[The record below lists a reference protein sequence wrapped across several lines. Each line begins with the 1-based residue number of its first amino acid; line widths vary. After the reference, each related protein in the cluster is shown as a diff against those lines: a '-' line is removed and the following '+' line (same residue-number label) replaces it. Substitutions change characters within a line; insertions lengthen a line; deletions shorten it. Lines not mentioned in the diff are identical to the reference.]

1 MVKAVFDTNIL
12 IDYLRG
18 IDAARTEFERY
29 EQVFI
34 STVTWMEVMVGA
46 PDDVATTTAR
56 FLGALGA
63 IPVDDAVA
71 RRTVALRRVHRLK
84 LPDAIIWASADL
96 RSMLL
101 VSRDTRA
108 YPTDDPGIRVPYQLP
123 HG

>member
-1 MVKAVFDTNIL
+1 MKVVLDTNIL

-18 IDAARTEFERY
+18 ITAARTEFERY

-46 PDDVATTTAR
+46 PDEVADTTER
-56 FLGALGA
+56 FLGTLGA

-71 RRTVALRRVHRLK
+71 RRTVALRRAYRLK
-84 LPDAIIWASADL
+84 LPDAIIWASADI

-101 VSRDTRA
+101 VSRDTKA
-108 YPTDDPGIRVPYQLP
+108 YPTDHPGIRVPYKLAS
-123 HG
+123 

>member
-1 MVKAVFDTNIL
+1 MKAVLDTNIL

-18 IDAARTEFERY
+18 ITAARTEFERY

-46 PDDVATTTAR
+46 PDEVADPTER
-56 FLGALGA
+56 FLGTLGA

-71 RRTVALRRVHRLK
+71 RRTVALRRAHRLK
-84 LPDAIIWASADL
+84 LPDAIIWASADI

-101 VSRDTRA
+101 VSRDTKA
-108 YPTDDPGIRVPYQLP
+108 YPTDHPGIRVPYKLAS
-123 HG
+123 

>member
-18 IDAARTEFERY
+18 ITAAGAEFRRY

-34 STVTWMEVMVGA
+34 SMVTWMEVMVGA
-46 PDDVATTTAR
+46 PDDVAATTER
-56 FLGALGA
+56 FLDTLGA

-71 RRTVALRRVHRLK
+71 RRTVALRRAHRLK
-84 LPDAIIWASADL
+84 LPDAIIWASADI
-96 RSMLL
+96 RSLLL
-101 VSRDTRA
+101 VSRDTKA
-108 YPTDDPGIRVPYQLP
+108 YPADHPGIRVPYRLP

>member
-1 MVKAVFDTNIL
+1 MKAVFDTNIL

-18 IDAARTEFERY
+18 FTLARTEFERY

-46 PDDVATTTAR
+46 PDDVADTTER
-56 FLGALGA
+56 FLGTLGA

-71 RRTVALRRVHRLK
+71 RRTVALRRAHRLK

-96 RSMLL
+96 HGMLL

-108 YPTDDPGIRVPYQLP
+108 YPADHPGIRVPYKLP